1 MNVQEFIII
10 TKTLTNNYNNFEMTE
25 DTTKLWYGL
34 FRNTHKDIY
43 ANAIREHI
51 LTIKQAPNA
60 ASINECI
67 AKVIE
72 QADKENVSIDEIV
85 KWVTTKSLAYGPRTQ
100 TERWHNA
107 IEKRFG
113 TEVASVL
120 KRYGRSLG
128 TVQESDLP
136 NLAKD
141 MTYAL
146 LDMKRK
152 KTKEFRDDIL
162 GISYEKSNAAIEDV
176 KSNREQKFLA
186 MQQDIQRE
194 TIEGK

>member
-1 MNVQEFIII
+1 MNEQEFTVII
-10 TKTLTNNYNNFEMTE
+10 KTLTNNYQNFELTPE
-25 DTTKLWYGL
+25 TVKLWYGL
-34 FRNTHKDIY
+34 FKTTHRDIF
-43 ANAIREHI
+43 ATAIREHI
-51 LTIKQAPNA
+51 LMIKYAPNA

-67 AKVIE
+67 AKVID
-72 QADKENVSIDEIV
+72 QADKENISIDEIV

-100 TERWHNA
+100 TERWHDA

-120 KRYGRSLG
+120 RRYGRSLG

-152 KTKEFRDDIL
+152 KTKEFHDGIL
-162 GISYEKSNAAIEDV
+162 GISYEKADKALLET
-176 KSNREQKFLA
+176 KSQLEQRFLE
-186 MQQDIQRE
+186 MQQEIQRDN
-194 TIEGK
+194 

>member
-1 MNVQEFIII
+1 MNNQEFAVIV
-10 TKTLTNNYNNFEMTE
+10 KTLTNNYQNFELTQETM
-25 DTTKLWYGL
+25 KLWYGL
-34 FRNTHKDIY
+34 FKTTHRDVF
-43 ANAIREHI
+43 AAAIREHI

-85 KWVTTKSLAYGPRTQ
+85 KWVTTKSLAYGPSTT
-100 TERWHNA
+100 TERWINA
-107 IEKRFG
+107 IKNKFG
-113 TEVASVL
+113 EEVAGIL
-120 KRYGRSLG
+120 KRYNRSF
-128 TVQESDLP
+128 TCSEADLP

-176 KSNREQKFLA
+176 KSEREQKFLA
-186 MQQDIQRE
+186 MQQEIMED
-194 TIEGK
+194 